1 MLDAKKALALARQ
14 YTDDSLEGAG
24 ALEGKPCQIQSITPI
39 TGGNR
44 VVFLWL
50 DNSGT
55 SHTDSMDVM
64 DGTDGTNGTNGTD
77 GVGIASIEKT
87 GTSGLVDTY
96 TITLTDGNTETFT
109 VTNGKDGTNGTNGT
123 DGTDGTDGFSPIA
136 TVTKSGDVYTISI
149 EDKNGTTTEQIDLG
163 DKQDKTLATP
173 LTIGG
178 ASQTTVEGA
187 LGALNTQEN
196 TLFNSVSNPNLLDN
210 AWFTVNQRGESNYS
224 NVGYC
229 LDRWILGKGE
239 ITARASNAPYV
250 VLKTAIQGNN
260 AWLRQKTEYKLDT
273 TKPITY
279 SAIIESSVTSQ
290 YGFALKISNMND
302 YEDSKMQW
310 LETTANQKTLVKFT
324 TTPFEQSAFEVVN
337 NTNLDATVKIYA
349 LKAEMGTISTL
360 ETDIEP
366 NYATELAKCQRYF
379 QRIGKKTNN
388 NAGFI
393 FGCGV
398 AFTTSAIWMPFYLS
412 VPMRID
418 PTLTLDGDFLV
429 SPSVSSAKVS
439 DTENTL
445 RINALNF
452 NNENVNMINIALDD
466 SSAPFAIGTWYKMQS
481 YVETKAGC
489 INLSADL

>member
-1 MLDAKKALALARQ
+1 MLDAKKALALAMQ
-14 YTDDSLEGAG
+14 YTDDSLAGAG

-77 GVGIASIEKT
+77 GTDGVGIASIEKT

-109 VTNGKDGTNGTNGT
+109 VTNGKDGTDGTNGT

-178 ASQTTVEGA
+178 ASQTTVEDA
-187 LGALNTQEN
+187 LGALNTQDN
-196 TLFNSVSNPNLLDN
+196 TLFNTITNPNLLDN
-210 AWFTVNQRGESNYS
+210 AWFTVNQRRESNYS

-250 VLKTAIQGNN
+250 ILKTATQGNN
-260 AWLRQKTEYKLDT
+260 AWLRQKTEYKLDS
-273 TKPITY
+273 TKSVTY
-279 SAIIESSVTSQ
+279 SAIIESNVTSQ

-310 LETTANQKTLVKFT
+310 FETTANQKTLVKFT

-349 LKAEMGTISTL
+349 LKVEMGTISTL
-360 ETDIEP
+360 EIDAEP
-366 NYATELAKCQRYF
+366 NFATELAKCKRFYQRVG
-379 QRIGKKTNN
+379 RSSWLK
-388 NAGFI
+388 GFKNS
-393 FGCGV
+393 GGDYEN
-398 AFTTSAIWMPFYLS
+398 SMWMSEKFDT
-412 VPMRID
+412 PMRAI
-418 PTLTLDGDFLV
+418 PTVNIIKQDVIFYGMIV
-429 SPSVSSAKVS
+429 VGNVISSALSLSIYEIKDHGIGYLAVKLTTT
-439 DTENTL
+439 DTIVDGEMY
-445 RINALNF
+445 A
-452 NNENVNMINIALDD
+452 
-466 SSAPFAIGTWYKMQS
+466 SAYDFI
-481 YVETKAGC
+481 E
-489 INLSADL
+489 LSADL